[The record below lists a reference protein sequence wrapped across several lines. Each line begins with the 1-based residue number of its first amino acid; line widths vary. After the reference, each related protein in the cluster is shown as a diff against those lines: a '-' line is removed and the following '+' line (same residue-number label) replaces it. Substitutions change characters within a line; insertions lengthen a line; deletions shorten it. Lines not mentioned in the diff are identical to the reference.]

1 MSATPQG
8 YECALA
14 SRPLRIRETVDSGVK
29 LPGELE
35 LQAQFYRGS
44 LGWNWQSEDGEEI
57 EILHPGRWNHEP
69 GPDFTGARI
78 RFGDKEARGDIEI
91 DPEDAD
97 WERHHHSLNPAF
109 DGVILHLFAK
119 RSPRRFF
126 TRTSRNREVEQVL
139 LPVVADRPLVPD
151 AKPGTIL
158 EQVEA
163 LKLIEAAAGYRLHRK
178 RRAFINSSDRLGV
191 EESLFHFLAE
201 GMGYKNNKIPFLLV
215 SERVGWERA
224 RKPGGESLL
233 FGVAGF
239 LAARDFDDAEE
250 EEARECMRA
259 LWEQWW
265 EVRDASARLV
275 LPKETW
281 KFAAVRPANHP
292 HRRMAALHK
301 IAHLIPRLLDAR
313 KAASA
318 EAFVGLLTGISH
330 DFWNRHASVACER
343 LARPI
348 AMVGKDR
355 ALDLAIN
362 VFVPALEPERAWSVL
377 RELPAPAP
385 STRVIEAAEWLC
397 GSQAKGLTRSGW
409 MQQGLL
415 QLHADFFG
423 EDPRG
428 VFSRVVETAGAS

>member
-1 MSATPQG
+1 MSATQG

-14 SRPLRIRETVDSGVK
+14 LRPLRLRESEDLHVK
-29 LPGELE
+29 VPGELE

-44 LGWNWQSEDGEEI
+44 LGWNWLSEDGVEI
-57 EILHPGRWNHEP
+57 EVLQPGRWNHEP

-91 DPEDAD
+91 DPEAAD
-97 WERHHHSLNPAF
+97 WERHSHSINPAF

-119 RSPRRFF
+119 RPSRRFF
-126 TRTSRNREVEQVL
+126 TRTSKNREVAQVL
-139 LPVVADRPLVPD
+139 LPVVADRPLLPN
-151 AKPGTIL
+151 AKPGATL
-158 EQVEA
+158 EQAEA
-163 LKLIEAAAGYRLHRK
+163 FKLIEAAAGYRLHRK
-178 RRAFINSSDRLGV
+178 RRTFINSADRLGV
-191 EESLFHFLAE
+191 EESLFHSLAE

-224 RKPGGESLL
+224 RKPEGESLL

-275 LPKETW
+275 LPEDAW
-281 KFAAVRPANHP
+281 KFSAVRPANHP

-301 IAHLIPRLLDAR
+301 IAQILPRLQDAT
-313 KAASA
+313 KAANA
-318 EAFVGLLTGISH
+318 DAFVRSLTGISH

-362 VFVPALEPERAWSVL
+362 VLVPALEPERAWSVL
-377 RELPAPAP
+377 RHLPSPAP
-385 STRVIEAAEWLC
+385 STKVIEAAEWLC
-397 GSQAKGLTRSGW
+397 GPQAKGLTRSGW

-428 VFSRVVETAGAS
+428 VFCRVVETAGAS